1 MSVKIGVG
9 FGGWPFP
16 SKDPD
21 HLWEYT
27 DECERLDVDSIW
39 LSDRIVGEVVNVEP
53 MIALSFIAARTT
65 KLKFGT
71 NVLAL
76 PLRNPTVLA
85 KEIATLD
92 YLSGGR
98 SLPAVGLGTGDA
110 REYEACGVPKRQR
123 GGRTDEA
130 IEVMRLLWSQDDV
143 TFHGK
148 YFTLDGVTV
157 HPKPVQAERP
167 PIWIGGR
174 AWDGR

>member
-27 DECERLDVDSIW
+27 DECERLDVDSLW
-39 LSDRIVGEVVNVEP
+39 LSDRIVGEAVNVEP
-53 MIALSFIAARTT
+53 MIALSFIAARTK

-130 IEVMRLLWSQDDV
+130 IEVMRC
-143 TFHGK
+143 
-148 YFTLDGVTV
+148 Y
-157 HPKPVQAERP
+157 
-167 PIWIGGR
+167 GR
-174 AWDGR
+174 RTRSRSKASTSRWTASPSIPSPCRRSCPQSG